1 MKKLFQKN
9 SETVNLNRRSFMIGT
24 ASAGLVMQKNQLRN
38 KLFHPPF
45 GGL

>member
-24 ASAGLVMQKNQLRN
+24 ASAGLVMAFAPA
-38 KLFHPPF
+38 LFS
-45 GGL
+45 GSLSA